1 MKEAADGYSD
11 EFYRSLDDTSEGSA
25 RAILPLVFE
34 LAPARSVVDA
44 GCGDCA
50 WLAAAL
56 ACGAGEILGL
66 EGPWIEEARL
76 KIAPAQLRRVRLDRP
91 FGIER
96 RFDLAMS
103 LEVAEH
109 LPPERAAGFVEELT
123 RLAPLV
129 LFSAAVPGQGGVHH
143 CNEQWPLYW
152 ARLFAA
158 HGYRAIDVLR
168 QRVWDDPA
176 VAFWYKQ
183 NLLIFADA
191 SALAAYPNLAA
202 AAAVSPPQPAALVH
216 PDLYRRALRDAEPRL
231 GRWLKMAPQALRRS
245 LARRMQEG

>member
-1 MKEAADGYSD
+1 MTAGEGYSD
-11 EFYRSLDDTSEGSA
+11 EFYRSLDATSEISA
-25 RAILPLVFE
+25 RKILPLLFE
-34 LAPARSVVDA
+34 LAPVESVVDV
-44 GCGDCA
+44 GCGDGA

-56 ACGAGEILGL
+56 DCGARDILGL

-76 KIAPAQLRRVRLDRP
+76 KLPPERLRRVRLDRP

-109 LPPERAAGFVEELT
+109 LPAERAAGFIEELA

-143 CNEQWPLYW
+143 LNEQWPGYW
-152 ARLFAA
+152 ARLFLER
-158 HGYRAIDVLR
+158 GYRAIDGLR

-183 NLLIFADA
+183 NLLLFADPN
-191 SALAAYPNLAA
+191 ALDAYPKLAEA
-202 AAAVSPPQPAALVH
+202 ARSSAAEPAALVH
-216 PDLYRRALRDAEPRL
+216 PDLYRRTLRQAEPGF
-231 GRWLKMAPQALRRS
+231 GRWLKMAPAAVKKS
-245 LARRMQEG
+245 LAGRPEEG

>member
-1 MKEAADGYSD
+1 MRAAAEGYSD
-11 EFYRSLDDTSEGSA
+11 EFYRSLDETSVGSA
-25 RAILPLVFE
+25 RAILPLLFE
-34 LAPARSVVDA
+34 LAPASSVVDV
-44 GCGDCA
+44 GCGDGA
-50 WLAAAL
+50 WLAAAFD
-56 ACGAGEILGL
+56 CGARDILGL

-76 KIAPAQLRRVRLDRP
+76 KIPVARFRRARLDRP

-109 LPPERAAGFVEELT
+109 LPEERAAGFIEELT

-143 CNEQWPLYW
+143 LNEQWPLYW

-158 HGYRAIDVLR
+158 RGYRAIDALR
-168 QRVWDDPA
+168 RRVWDDPA

-183 NLLIFADA
+183 NLLVFAA
-191 SALAAYPNLAA
+191 PAALAAHPKLAA
-202 AAAVSPPQPAALVH
+202 AAAANPAEPAALVH
-216 PDLYRRALRDAEPRL
+216 PDLYRQTLRLAEPGF
-231 GRWLKMAPQALRRS
+231 GRWLKMAPRALKKS
-245 LARRMQEG
+245 LAGRPAEG